1 MRKISLYITLLLTA
15 TSASATELPE
25 KCRLAPVK
33 GPCKAMIEK
42 YYFNQTT
49 HTCTAYFYGGCG
61 AVVPFD
67 SLDECKQSCEV
78 PPQPNDRKKAWI
90 TRDPAEKN
98 PIYAEI
104 FKTIDA
110 EVEQTL
116 VKHPLKGH
124 MGFCYTRWE
133 TKKRILK
140 DKYHIDWQT
149 PAELN
154 PQIMFD

>member
-33 GPCKAMIEK
+33 GPCKALIEK

-49 HTCTAYFYGGCG
+49 KKCTAYFYGGCG
-61 AVVPFD
+61 PVVAFET
-67 SLDECKQSCEV
+67 LDECRRTCEAV
-78 PPQPNDRKKAWI
+78 PNDSKKSWLAH
-90 TRDPAEKN
+90 DPVEKD
-98 PIYAEI
+98 PRYAGI

-110 EVEQTL
+110 EVDQTL
-116 VKHPLKGH
+116 AKHPLKGN
-124 MGFCYTRWE
+124 MGFCYTIWE

-140 DKYHIDWQT
+140 EKYHIDWQT
-149 PAELN
+149 PAEMN
-154 PQIMFD
+154 PQVMFD